1 MTQSELTNL
10 NNSFGLKSQAK
21 NLLEINSLNDLDQL
35 NSVELDNALILGS
48 GTNVIL
54 DKFIDCTVL
63 AIKLHKISIEE
74 DLVLA
79 DAGVAWSDFIE
90 FCLQNNLYGIE
101 NLTHIPGSVGA
112 APVQNI
118 GAYGVEISSF
128 IESIFCFNLS
138 SMQTETLHHDQCEFG
153 YRDSIFKSKG
163 YIILSVTFKLN
174 KKFLPNLNYPSL
186 NNFLIESAID
196 QETISPRVLSDSIR
210 MIRDQRLPNPEI
222 IPNVGS
228 IFKNPVVKTTD
239 YSIDFLAGHR
249 WEKENNF
256 TKFSAARLIELIY
269 KDLNVPKSLGF
280 YENHSLV
287 LINNGNAT
295 FDEII
300 HLLTEIQDMVYARFS
315 IHLSTEPEIITS

>member
-1 MTQSELTNL
+1 MTQSELANL

-196 QETISPRVLSDSIR
+196 QKTISPRVLSDSIR

-239 YSIDFLAGHR
+239 YSVDFLAGHR

-269 KDLNVPKSLGF
+269 KDLNVPKSLSF
-280 YENHSLV
+280 YEKHSLV

>member
-196 QETISPRVLSDSIR
+196 QKTISPRVLSDSIR

>member
-1 MTQSELTNL
+1 MRSIAFAAN
-10 NNSFGLKSQAK
+10 
-21 NLLEINSLNDLDQL
+21 
-35 NSVELDNALILGS
+35 
-48 GTNVIL
+48 
-54 DKFIDCTVL
+54 
-63 AIKLHKISIEE
+63 KISIEE

-174 KKFLPNLNYPSL
+174 KKLKELARKS
-186 NNFLIESAID
+186 
-196 QETISPRVLSDSIR
+196 VLSS
-210 MIRDQRLPNPEI
+210 QA
-222 IPNVGS
+222 
-228 IFKNPVVKTTD
+228 KNQNITVLEDFNFEAPKTK
-239 YSIDFLAGHR
+239 SFLAIVESLELR
-249 WEKENNF
+249 DEKV
-256 TKFSAARLIELIY
+256 L
-269 KDLNVPKSLGF
+269 
-280 YENHSLV
+280 LV
-287 LINNGNAT
+287 LTEQNKNIYLSSRNLEGVKVLTVNELNT
-295 FDEII
+295 YD
-300 HLLTEIQDMVYARFS
+300 LLNTNKVVLVESSVKELENT
-315 IHLSTEPEIITS
+315 LS

>member
-21 NLLEINSLNDLDQL
+21 NLLEINCLNDLDQL

>member
-21 NLLEINSLNDLDQL
+21 NLLEINCLNDLDQL

-138 SMQTETLHHDQCEFG
+138 SMQTEILHHDQCEFG

>member
-196 QETISPRVLSDSIR
+196 QKTISPRVLSDSIR

-295 FDEII
+295 FDEMI

>member
-1 MTQSELTNL
+1 MTQSELANL

-196 QETISPRVLSDSIR
+196 QKTISPRVLSDSIR

-239 YSIDFLAGHR
+239 YSVDFLAGHR

>member
-21 NLLEINSLNDLDQL
+21 NLLEINCLNDLDQL

-196 QETISPRVLSDSIR
+196 QKTISPRVLSDSIR

>member
-1 MTQSELTNL
+1 MTQSELANL

-21 NLLEINSLNDLDQL
+21 NLLEINCLNDLDQL

-196 QETISPRVLSDSIR
+196 QKTISPRVLSDSIR

-239 YSIDFLAGHR
+239 YSVDFLAGHR

>member
-1 MTQSELTNL
+1 MTQSELANL

-21 NLLEINSLNDLDQL
+21 NLLEINCLNDLDQL

-196 QETISPRVLSDSIR
+196 QKTISPRVLSDSIR

>member
-1 MTQSELTNL
+1 MTQSELANL

-21 NLLEINSLNDLDQL
+21 NLLEINCLNDLDQL

-196 QETISPRVLSDSIR
+196 QKTISPRVLSDSIR

-249 WEKENNF
+249 WEQGN
-256 TKFSAARLIELIY
+256 
-269 KDLNVPKSLGF
+269 GF
-280 YENHSLV
+280 
-287 LINNGNAT
+287 
-295 FDEII
+295 DQ
-300 HLLTEIQDMVYARFS
+300 TERS
-315 IHLSTEPEIITS
+315 